1 MSGPSFAELAA
12 FIDGLGLRHFDGEE
26 LRPHFNR
33 VADGVPSTLPP
44 RSLWPN
50 IVPTLVVLD
59 EARAR
64 AGVIVLAWGWRGGSS
79 YRSIAYNAAVGG
91 PPGSQHTKFRAL
103 DVNPMHCKTPKLAE
117 VLRGTDARYEAITFR
132 LANGHRYTPDWV
144 VFESGRP
151 SQCHEVKGS
160 YKFGSH
166 QRARLA
172 FDQAATEFPGL
183 NWFWATLTKKGWE
196 QKHA

>member
-1 MSGPSFAELAA
+1 MGAKFRLEDLPPHVLARIRPEDRA
-12 FIDGLGLRHFDGEE
+12 ALGLTAPAVALSEPRTGDGKGQAEKRDVARR
-26 LRPHFNR
+26 RPNK
-33 VADGVPSTLPP
+33 T
-44 RSLWPN
+44 
-50 IVPTLVVLD
+50 
-59 EARAR
+59 EAKYA
-64 AGVIVLAWGWRGGSS
+64 
-79 YRSIAYNAAVGG
+79 
-91 PPGSQHTKFRAL
+91 
-103 DVNPMHCKTPKLAE
+103 AE
-117 VLRGTDARYEAITFR
+117 VLRGTDARYEALTFR

-144 VFESGRP
+144 VFDGGRP